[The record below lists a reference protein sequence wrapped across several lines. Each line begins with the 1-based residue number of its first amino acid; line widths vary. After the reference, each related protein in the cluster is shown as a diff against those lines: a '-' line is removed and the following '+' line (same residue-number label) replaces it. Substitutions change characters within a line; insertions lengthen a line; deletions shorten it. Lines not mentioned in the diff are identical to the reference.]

1 MMAPLDHNG
10 AADPLHQAWDNA
22 ETIKPPDI
30 LDEFIDPTTLF
41 GIKPPDREW
50 IWQDWLTVGSV
61 TSLYGSAGCGKTL
74 LAQQLQTAVSTGR
87 PFFGYDTMQ
96 CPVLAVYCEDDNDE
110 LHRRQVCIN
119 QQGGITMLD
128 LGGMRYQGRFGQD
141 NVMGV
146 IENGVLTKT
155 GVFDFVLEAAK
166 KFGARLVIIDNI
178 AQVFAGNEN
187 VRSDVTQFVNAL
199 GRIAQEI
206 NGAVLLLGHP
216 AKAADSQF
224 SGSTAWDAAVR
235 SRWILNR
242 PEADKDE
249 QEAGEVADLRVLRKA
264 KANYSGTGDEIPL
277 RWEKGAFRAEGRRV
291 YKDAVDRI
299 EERVREKA
307 DEVAFLACLD
317 TLSSQGRST
326 SHSKHAPN
334 YAPKAMLGKSETNG
348 IPKKRLEQA
357 MERLFNDRA
366 IVVGTCGRGKDR
378 KVINGIVRAPCGEVA
393 GDLQEGP
400 DDLREGCGKVQDDF
414 ADEAA
419 KSLKSEREGSCGEVA
434 GRLREGSEGGT
445 AKSLKS
451 EREGCGKGAGESTP
465 LYTTY
470 IEGGTLG
477 AVPPSDED
485 IAPAGNADPD
495 QPAEPSPALDLVIE
509 EYDP

>member
-1 MMAPLDHNG
+1 
-10 AADPLHQAWDNA
+10 
-22 ETIKPPDI
+22 
-30 LDEFIDPTTLF
+30 
-41 GIKPPDREW
+41 
-50 IWQDWLTVGSV
+50 
-61 TSLYGSAGCGKTL
+61 
-74 LAQQLQTAVSTGR
+74 
-87 PFFGYDTMQ
+87 
-96 CPVLAVYCEDDNDE
+96 
-110 LHRRQVCIN
+110 
-119 QQGGITMLD
+119 
-128 LGGMRYQGRFGQD
+128 
-141 NVMGV
+141 MGV
-146 IENGVLTKT
+146 IENGVLNTTK
-155 GVFDFVLEAAK
+155 VFNFVLEAAK

-216 AKAADSQF
+216 SKAADSQF

-235 SRWILNR
+235 SRWLLER
-242 PEADKDE
+242 PERAERPKSDLEDEEEADE
-249 QEAGEVADLRVLRKA
+249 LADLRVLCKA
-264 KANYSGTGDEIPL
+264 KANYSGTGDKITL
-277 RWEKGAFRAEGRRV
+277 RWEKGCLRVEGHARF
-291 YKDAVDRI
+291 KDAVDRI
-299 EERVREKA
+299 EERVQQQA
-307 DEVAFLACLD
+307 DDAAFLKCLD
-317 TLSSQGRST
+317 ALSVQGRST
-326 SHSKHAPN
+326 SHSKHAHN
-334 YAPKAMLGKSETNG
+334 YAPKAMLGKPETNG
-348 IPKKRLEQA
+348 ITKKRLEQA
-357 MERLFNDRA
+357 MERLFNDGA
-366 IVVGTCGRGKDR
+366 IVVGTWGRGKDR
-378 KVINGIVRAPCGEVA
+378 KVINGIVRAPRGEVA

-414 ADEAA
+414 ADEA
-419 KSLKSEREGSCGEVA
+419 
-434 GRLREGSEGGT
+434 

>member
-30 LDEFIDPTTLF
+30 LDQFIDPTTLY
-41 GIKPPDREW
+41 GIEPPDREW
-50 IWQDWLTVGSV
+50 VVQDWLPVGSV
-61 TSLYGSAGCGKTL
+61 TSLYGGAGYGKTL

-87 PFFGYDTMQ
+87 PFLGLDTMQ
-96 CPVLAVYCEDDNDE
+96 CPVLAVYCEDDSDE
-110 LHRRQVCIN
+110 LHRRQAAIN
-119 QQGGITMLD
+119 RQADITMLN

-146 IENGVLTKT
+146 IETGILTKT
-155 GVFDFVLEAAK
+155 KVFNFVLDAAK

-187 VRSDVTQFVNAL
+187 IRSDVTQFVNAL

-216 AKAADSQF
+216 AKATDSQF

-235 SRWILNR
+235 SRWLLDRPKPDLN
-242 PEADKDE
+242 DG
-249 QEAGEVADLRVLRKA
+249 EAGEVADLRVLRKA
-264 KANYSGTGDEIPL
+264 KANYSGTGDEITL
-277 RWEKGAFRAEGRRV
+277 RWEKGCFRVEGRARF
-291 YKDAVDRI
+291 KDAVDRI
-299 EERVREKA
+299 EERVQQQA
-307 DEVAFLACLD
+307 DDAAFLKCLD
-317 TLSSQGRST
+317 ALSVQGRST
-326 SHSKHAPN
+326 SHSNHAYN
-334 YAPKAMLGKSETNG
+334 YAPKAMLGKPEVNG
-348 IPKKRLEQA
+348 ITKKRLEQA
-357 MERLFNDRA
+357 MERLFNDGA
-366 IVVGTCGRGKDR
+366 IVVGTWGRGTDR
-378 KVINGIVRAPCGEVA
+378 KVINGIVRAPRGEVA

-414 ADEAA
+414 ADEVA

-434 GRLREGSEGGT
+434 GRLREGSEGEQ
-445 AKSLKS
+445 AKSLESK
-451 EREGCGKGAGESTP
+451 REGCGKGAGGSTP

-485 IAPAGNADPD
+485 VDAAGSPDPH
-495 QPAEPSPALDLVIE
+495 QPAEPPPALDLVIE
-509 EYDP
+509 EYNP